1 MIQHT
6 FKMLIFGNLYV
17 HRVYINDGQNTLKHL
32 TLLRDKKNCPAFP
45 SCKRLLLGQRDVPA
59 GKGTCCCASL
69 TP

>member
-32 TLLRDKKNCPAFP
+32 TLLRDKKNCPAF
-45 SCKRLLLGQRDVPA
+45 LLVKDCFWAREMSQRVKA
-59 GKGTCCCASL
+59 LAAVQA
-69 TP
+69 